1 MYNTIPDKMANID
14 QYPERMKLKLKSLT
28 LIEPYRIRKPLVCIM
43 ATELL

>member
-14 QYPERMKLKLKSLT
+14 QCPDRTKLELKSFT
-28 LIEPYRIRKPLVCIM
+28 LKKPYRIRKPLIGIM